1 MLHAYRII
9 LDLKG
14 AHYLRF
20 PMFANIQGKTLN
32 VT

>member
-1 MLHAYRII
+1 MLHACRII

-14 AHYLRF
+14 AHHLRF
-20 PMFANIQGKTLN
+20 PMFANIQGKELT

>member
-1 MLHAYRII
+1 MHVACRII

-14 AHYLRF
+14 AHYLRL
-20 PMFANIQGKTLN
+20 PMFANIQGKALN